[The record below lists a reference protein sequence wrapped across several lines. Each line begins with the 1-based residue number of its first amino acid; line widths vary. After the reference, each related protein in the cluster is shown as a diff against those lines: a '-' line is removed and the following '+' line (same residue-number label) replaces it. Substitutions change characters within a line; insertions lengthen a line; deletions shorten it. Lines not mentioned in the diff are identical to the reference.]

1 MKKLLWF
8 GTLTLLCLFPLKLSS
23 DSFKSSSSSVATKLS
38 KEEEKCL
45 AEVIYYESRSE
56 SKKGQMAVAFT
67 VLNRVKSPRFP
78 KSICKVVKQSKKKGI
93 YQFSYLADKKA
104 LARPKEK
111 KAYEKAKAIA
121 KESVFLHELGLDFTK
136 GSDHYHTKKISPDW
150 ARSSKLRKV
159 LTIQNHV
166 FYKTKGI

>member
-1 MKKLLWF
+1 MKRLCWV
-8 GTLTLLCLFPLKLSS
+8 GTLALLCFFPLKLSGN
-23 DSFKSSSSSVATKLS
+23 SFKSLGSPISVKLS
-38 KEEEKCL
+38 KKEEKCL
-45 AEVIYYESRSE
+45 TEVIYYESRSE

-78 KSICKVVKQSKKKGI
+78 KSICKVVKQSKKKGV

-121 KESVFLHELGLDFTK
+121 KESILLHELGLDFTK
-136 GSDHYHTKKISPDW
+136 GSDHYHTTKVSPDW
-150 ARSSKLRKV
+150 SRSPKLKKV

-166 FYKTKGI
+166 FYKTREI